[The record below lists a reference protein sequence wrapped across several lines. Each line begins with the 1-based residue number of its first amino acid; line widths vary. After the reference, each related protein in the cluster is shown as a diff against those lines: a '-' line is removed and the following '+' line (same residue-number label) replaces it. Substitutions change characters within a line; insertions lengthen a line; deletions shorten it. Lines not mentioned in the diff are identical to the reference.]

1 MKLVRFGPPGS
12 ERPGLVDVDGLVRDL
27 SGEIDD
33 IGPEE
38 LAPKTLRRLAALEAA
53 ALPAAPAP
61 VRFGVPVA
69 RVGKFIGIGYNYADH
84 AAETATPLPTEPL
97 FFTKAVTCLNGAN
110 DDVILPKGASK
121 GDWEVELG
129 VVIGTRASNV
139 AEDEALGHVAGYC
152 VVNDVSER
160 AFQFDRGGTWDKGKG
175 CDTFGPVGPWLVTPD
190 EIADPQDLAMWLE
203 INGVR
208 HQSANTAQMIFPV
221 AKLVSYVS
229 EFMSLMPGDII
240 STGTP
245 AGIGFRLDPPRF
257 LADGDVMAL
266 GIDGLGT
273 QCQRVRAHPGDAR

>member
-1 MKLVRFGPPGS
+1 
-12 ERPGLVDVDGLVRDL
+12 VRDL

-33 IGPEE
+33 LGPDE
-38 LAPKTLRRLAALEAA
+38 LAPKVLRRLAALDPA
-53 ALPAAPAP
+53 ALPAVAEP

-69 RVGKFIGIGYNYADH
+69 RAGKFIGIGYNYADH
-84 AAETATPLPTEPL
+84 AAETATPLPIEPL
-97 FFTKAVTCLNGAN
+97 FFAKAITCLNGAN
-110 DDVILPKGASK
+110 DDVVLPKGASK

-129 VVIGTRASNV
+129 VVIGTKASNV
-139 AEDEALGHVAGYC
+139 AEDEALDHVAGYC
-152 VVNDVSER
+152 VVNDISER

-175 CDTFGPVGPWLVTPD
+175 CDTFGPVGPWLVTRD

-203 INGVR
+203 VNGVR
-208 HQSANTAQMIFPV
+208 HQNANTAQMIFPV
-221 AKLVSYVS
+221 AKLISYVS
-229 EFMSLMPGDII
+229 EFMSLVPGDII

-273 QCQRVRAHPGDAR
+273 QCQRVRAYPGGAR